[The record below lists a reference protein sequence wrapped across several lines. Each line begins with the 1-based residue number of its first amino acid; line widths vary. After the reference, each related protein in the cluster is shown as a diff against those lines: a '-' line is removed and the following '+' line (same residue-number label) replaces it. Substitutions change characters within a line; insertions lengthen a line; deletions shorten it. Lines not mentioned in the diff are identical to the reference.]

1 MEENNN
7 EIINDQV
14 DNEDVSALD
23 TQKAYYEELLAQRD
37 AKYGTLLKAYA
48 RGERAEASALSE
60 PTPDEL
66 KAEFEKNVMLLHD
79 NKASDLDQAKA
90 IMAIREY
97 RLNLGEPDIFL
108 PQDGTPSAEDIDS
121 ARKLGDLLSYA
132 IEDSDGSDGRFRATI
147 QDHLVDNKNIR
158 IRWL

>member
-1 MEENNN
+1 MDEQT
-7 EIINDQV
+7 EITNTQQV

-23 TQKAYYEELLAQRD
+23 TQKAYYEEILSQKD
-37 AKYGTLLKAYA
+37 AKYRTLLQAYA
-48 RGERAEASALSE
+48 RGERAEASAPSE

-66 KAEFEKNVMLLHD
+66 KAEFEKNVLLLHD

-90 IMAIREY
+90 IMSIREY

-108 PQDGTPSAEDIDS
+108 PQDGVPSAEDIDS

-158 IRWL
+158 IR